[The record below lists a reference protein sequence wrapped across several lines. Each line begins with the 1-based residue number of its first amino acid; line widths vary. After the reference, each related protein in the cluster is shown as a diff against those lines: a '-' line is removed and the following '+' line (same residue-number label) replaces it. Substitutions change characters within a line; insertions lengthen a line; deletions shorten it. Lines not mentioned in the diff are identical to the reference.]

1 MKDGT
6 QRVAAYIDLSAV
18 RFNLESMRANLAKG
32 TLITA
37 VIKTNAYGHGAVA
50 IAENIEQLDYLWGH
64 HDRRVQRGL

>member
-37 VIKTNAYGHGAVA
+37 VIKMNAYM
-50 IAENIEQLDYLWGH
+50 IILMKINI
-64 HDRRVQRGL
+64 